1 VTHRRVL
8 VALAVVAAVVTTAV
22 AVHAAA
28 FYGWQVSGVS
38 ADDVLMV
45 RAFPDSKSRILVGY
59 PSGTPLS
66 LTGRCT
72 DGLDLA
78 AVSGMPAATQTAAV
92 AARWCEVW
100 VDPVASGDW
109 QAGWVFGRY
118 IRPL

>member
-1 VTHRRVL
+1 MAQRSIL
-8 VALAVVAAVVTTAV
+8 LALAVVAAVAV
-22 AVHAAA
+22 AGGAVRAAA

-38 ADDVLMV
+38 SDDVLMV
-45 RAFPDSKSRILVGY
+45 RAFPDSGSRILVGY

-78 AVSGMPAATQTAAV
+78 AVSGAPAATQAAAV
-92 AARWCEVW
+92 AGRWCEVW
-100 VDPVASGDW
+100 VDPYASGNW